1 MKKVFLSWVMA
12 LCVFGI
18 SAQVKTV
25 DLNEAL
31 RSAASDIRNGIPE
44 QSVVGIVNFSS
55 DSKEMSD
62 YLAENMTAA
71 IKNTG
76 KFRVVERSGKNLV
89 LINSELDFQYSGEVS
104 DESVVD
110 LGEKLGAQYL
120 VYGTFEQFGGM
131 LQLTVRTANVSTAE
145 IPVLSPFTIIP
156 NSIITQLLGDQK
168 ELVTAEDYL
177 DMIARCQAK
186 LSSIQKDKN
195 REIQKTATAISA
207 KYQNQLNAAYAK
219 DQEPWESTEEYNNR
233 IATEAGIITKKRDTE
248 LSGIEKSVSI
258 KYDGLYKNVE
268 IQMEKLARDLQ
279 TVTFILDGDSVQVM
293 IGAFDREANPKNWPV
308 SIKSL
313 DKMVNFTYS
322 EKYVVNDAD
331 VKSEYQKVEAWKA
344 AGSLNGEITYQLVQ
358 SANKKVFDVKVLN
371 VRVYDTVSGS
381 TLLNTSIN
389 QNAGTTSAA
398 TKSAG
403 KSSAEQT
410 AQAGT
415 ADAESTPVDSDE
427 YENAGFRTAD
437 TFSSARATSIESA
450 NTTPFENP
458 GLWHFGKGANGSG
471 NITPTAISYAGRKY
485 SAVKFSGNTGMW
497 KAFSTDFVEACN
509 NSQTLIKVLATGN
522 TVEFKVLGDGNN
534 WKFIIDNY
542 DGSKKWSRFSYSFKT
557 KKNTVTKV
565 VIPYKRMKREEWST
579 FGKLDLANTA
589 CKWRCL
595 FSPDFFTLPKSIDY
609 ELTFFDYD
617 VYTE

>member
-1 MKKVFLSWVMA
+1 MKKVFLSWAMA

-18 SAQVKTV
+18 SAQVKNV
-25 DLNEAL
+25 DLSEAL
-31 RSAASDIRNGIPE
+31 RFAASDICNGIPE
-44 QSVVGIVNFSS
+44 QSVIGVVKFSS
-55 DSKEMSD
+55 DSREMSD
-62 YLAENMTAA
+62 YLAENMTSA

-76 KFRVVERSGKNLV
+76 KFRVVERSGKNLA
-89 LINSELDFQYSGEVS
+89 LINSEIDFQYSGEVS
-104 DESVVD
+104 DNSVVD

-145 IPVLSPFTIIP
+145 IPVLSPFSITP
-156 NSIITQLLGDQK
+156 NSLITQLLGDGK

-177 DMIARCQAK
+177 DMIARCHSK

-195 REIQKTATAISA
+195 REIQKNVAAVSS
-207 KYQNQLNAAYAK
+207 KYQNQLNNVNAQE
-219 DQEPWESTEEYNNR
+219 QEPWESTEEYNNR
-233 IATEAGIITKKRDTE
+233 IATEAGVIVKKRDTE

-258 KYDGLYKNVE
+258 RYDGLYKSVE
-268 IQMEKLARDLQ
+268 IQMEKIARDLQ
-279 TVTFILDGDSVQVM
+279 TVTFVLNGDSVQVM
-293 IGAFDREANPKNWPV
+293 IGAFDREAKPKNWPI

-313 DKMVNFTYS
+313 DKMVNFTYN
-322 EKYVVNDAD
+322 ENYVVNDAD

-371 VRVYDTVSGS
+371 VRVYDTASGS
-381 TLLNTSIN
+381 TMLNVSIN
-389 QNAGTTSAA
+389 QNAGTASTA

-403 KSSAEQT
+403 KSGTEQT

-415 ADAESTPVDSDE
+415 EITESMLVDSDE
-427 YENAGFRTAD
+427 YENASFRTAEI
-437 TFSSARATSIESA
+437 FSSVISTSLDPA

-458 GLWHFGKGANGSG
+458 SLWRFGKGANGSG
-471 NITPTAISYAGRKY
+471 NITSTVIGYAGRKY
-485 SAVKFSGNTGMW
+485 SGVRFSGNTGMW
-497 KAFSTDFVEACN
+497 KEFSTDFVEACN
-509 NSQTLIKVLATGN
+509 NSKNLIKVLAIGN

-542 DGSKKWSRFSYSFKT
+542 DGSKNWSRFSYSFKT
-557 KKNTVTKV
+557 KKNSVTKV

-579 FGKLDLANTA
+579 FGKLDLANTS

-595 FSPDFFTLPKSIDY
+595 FSPDFFTLPKNIDY
-609 ELTFFDYD
+609 EITFFDCD
-617 VYTE
+617 VYIE